1 MYLKYFNTHLERGF
15 FISSTISHSLGEKKG
30 GGVILKVSDCFG
42 FKEKDL

>member
-15 FISSTISHSLGEKKG
+15 FLHHFAFFGGKKG

-42 FKEKDL
+42 FKETDL